1 MPLPKDSTFQFC
13 VIAYIFNVF
22 GKFVMLLRLLGS
34 IESESVNSVSIS
46 HLMLSQ
52 SLPVKYLKL
61 EPLTN

>member
-1 MPLPKDSTFQFC
+1 MLLLKHSTFQFC

-22 GKFVMLLRLLGS
+22 EKSVMFYCDPS
-34 IESESVNSVSIS
+34 QQKVSDSVSIS

-61 EPLTN
+61 ELLTN